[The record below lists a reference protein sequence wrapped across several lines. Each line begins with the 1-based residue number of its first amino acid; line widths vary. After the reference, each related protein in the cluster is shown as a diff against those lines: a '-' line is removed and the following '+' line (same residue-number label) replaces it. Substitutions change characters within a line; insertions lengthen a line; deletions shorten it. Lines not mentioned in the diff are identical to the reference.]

1 MSNFIK
7 KLNKK
12 KFFFI
17 VPFICILGL
26 TFAYSSV
33 RKQLY
38 QAKTIIKL
46 DKSYGIEPTS
56 NEVLSKALSNL
67 GMLNSAKPD
76 VSVIYLK
83 NMISV
88 NRDVSSGIIEVLFKG
103 KNPDEISKLAAEV
116 TNVYIAEV
124 NTKSSDLQE
133 AAIKKKELE
142 LEEYK
147 KDLKAKLS
155 EAKTRLEDCEKKM
168 EAIQEEERGI
178 VVKASDLK
186 AQLVKLEQTK
196 ANLLQVYTLAYP
208 DVVRVDSEITAIREQ
223 LKALP
228 KESEGRLK
236 VERELK
242 ENQQM
247 YNMLKGKW
255 DELSLTKIDDFK
267 DTKKSATIIS
277 RSGNPLPVIDTVRR
291 KVSILAGCLLAVLIS
306 LLILFAAVF
315 LDASIMTAEEVA
327 AFTHLPIAGAA
338 PYIKSL
344 NLKKNKNKISLLWQH
359 EDKATI
365 IEPYRL
371 IYEYI
376 QSVVFNNQTQSKSIF
391 LTSAASGEGKS
402 IVASNIA
409 LAIARAGKK
418 AVIVDTNLINPAM
431 HLLFGIKTPIPGF
444 TDAFALNDGIAL
456 ESVMRD
462 VTDLLLGGMG
472 LTATLKLKGLDR
484 LKIITAGSPISD
496 ATELLRSGR
505 MKGLMNQLKSQF
517 DFIIL
522 DGPPVLNSNY
532 STIIASQCDAAL
544 LVYSLGETPRHNLRL
559 ALNRLYPGEKFDK
572 EKNLKG
578 VILNKCI

>member
-1 MSNFIK
+1 MNNFIK

-17 VPFICILGL
+17 IPFICILGL

-38 QAKTIIKL
+38 QTRTVIKL
-46 DKSYGIEPTS
+46 DKSYGIEPAS

-67 GMLNSAKPD
+67 GMLNSTKPD

-88 NRDVSSGIIEVLFKG
+88 NKDVSSGIIEILFKG
-103 KNPDEISKLAAEV
+103 KNPDEISKLATEV

-147 KDLKAKLS
+147 KDLKIKLS
-155 EAKTRLEDCEKKM
+155 EAKTRLEACEKKM
-168 EAIQEEERGI
+168 EAIQEEEKGI

-208 DVVRVDSEITAIREQ
+208 DVVRVDSEITTIKEQ

-247 YNMLKGKW
+247 YNTLKGKW

-277 RSGNPLPVIDTVRR
+277 RAGNPLPVIDTVRR
-291 KVSILAGCLLAVLIS
+291 KVSILVGCLLAVLFS
-306 LLILFAAVF
+306 FLMLFMAVF
-315 LDASIMTAEEVA
+315 LDTSMVVAEEIA

-431 HLLFGIKTPIPGF
+431 HVIFGIKTPIPGF
-444 TDAFALNDGIAL
+444 TDALNDGIAL

-505 MKGLMNQLKSQF
+505 MKGLMDQLKSQF

-522 DGPPVLNSNY
+522 DGPPVLSSSY
-532 STIIASQCDAAL
+532 STIIASQCDAAF
-544 LVYSLGETPRHNLRL
+544 LVYSLGETSKHNLKL

>member
-1 MSNFIK
+1 MNNFIK
-7 KLNKK
+7 RLNKK

-17 VPFICILGL
+17 IPFICILGL

-38 QAKTIIKL
+38 QTRAVIKL

-67 GMLNSAKPD
+67 GMLNSTKPD
-76 VSVIYLK
+76 ISVIYLK

-88 NRDVSSGIIEVLFKG
+88 NRDASSGIIEILFKG

-124 NTKSSDLQE
+124 NTKSSDFQE

-147 KDLKAKLS
+147 KDLKVKLS

-178 VVKASDLK
+178 GVKASDLK

-208 DVVRVDSEITAIREQ
+208 DVVRIDSEITDIKEQ

-247 YNMLKGKW
+247 YNTLKGKW

-267 DTKKSATIIS
+267 DAKKSATIIS
-277 RSGNPLPVIDTVRR
+277 RAGNPLPVIDTTRR
-291 KVSILAGCLLAVLIS
+291 KVSILVGCLLAVLFS
-306 LLILFAAVF
+306 LLMLFTAVF
-315 LDASIMTAEEVA
+315 LDTSMVAAEEVT

-359 EDKATI
+359 EDKAAI

-391 LTSAASGEGKS
+391 LTSATSGEGKS

-431 HLLFGIKTPIPGF
+431 HFLFGIKTPIPGF
-444 TDAFALNDGIAL
+444 TDALNDGIAL
-456 ESVMRD
+456 ENVMRD

-496 ATELLRSGR
+496 ATELLRSER

-532 STIIASQCDAAL
+532 SAIIASQCDAAL
-544 LVYSLGETPRHNLRL
+544 LVYSLGRTSKHNLRL

-578 VILNKCI
+578 IILNKCI